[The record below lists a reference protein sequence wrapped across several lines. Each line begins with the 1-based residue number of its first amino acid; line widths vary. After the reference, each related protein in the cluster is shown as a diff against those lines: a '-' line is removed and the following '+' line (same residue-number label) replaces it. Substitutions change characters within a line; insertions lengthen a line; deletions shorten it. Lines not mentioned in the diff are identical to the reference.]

1 MDGELRTRVN
11 APVILINREG
21 LYVVIGVLGVSILG
35 CAAVLTYSFTNYA
48 KLKRNAEEVRGYIAL
63 RTKAAHQPSDDK
75 QASAVVGGVTSVDDH
90 SPSVNPAMLPD
101 VRSDHME
108 KTRQEMSSGT
118 TKGRNADDTFTV
130 AERQEAAAVSRVG
143 QGLVRPNSGPGGDVG
158 NITVAPMRRF
168 TWSL

>member
-35 CAAVLTYSFTNYA
+35 CVAVLTYSFTNYA
-48 KLKRNAEEVRGYIAL
+48 KLKRNAEEVRGYMAL
-63 RTKAAHQPSDDK
+63 RTKAAHQPSGDK
-75 QASAVVGGVTSVDDH
+75 QAAAVVGGVTSADDR
-90 SPSVNPAMLPD
+90 SASVNNAMLSD
-101 VRSDHME
+101 ARSDQME
-108 KTRQEMSSGT
+108 KTRQEMSSGFA
-118 TKGRNADDTFTV
+118 KGRNAETFTV
-130 AERQEAAAVSRVG
+130 AERQEAAAVSRAG
-143 QGLVRPNSGPGGDVG
+143 QGLVLPNSGPRGDVG